1 MISVVPVLSRQDN
14 VLCALVIPDLL
25 TIQIYGMR
33 CAPEFTTLH
42 WRHFMTAIAKKVPK
56 GGAVAFTGEAF
67 LERVRSILPTLR
79 ARSSA
84 CDHLRR
90 LPDET
95 ARDFDDLGLL
105 KVVQPA
111 RCGGYELNWDVLCAA
126 GQEMAEA
133 CGSQA
138 WVFKNLA
145 DHAQLVGT
153 FPAAAQDDVWRESDD
168 VHIAAAFD
176 PVGIARRVL
185 GGFEFSG
192 LHGFASGI
200 DNADWLI
207 AGGYIV
213 EERELGPYFFLIP
226 KTDASIIDVWH
237 VMGLAGSGSKSFKVE
252 SAFVPEH
259 RILSGRLSH
268 QGRGPGTEVNSAP
281 VFRIPR
287 GSGITTAGF
296 ASQCVGL
303 AQSVCNEWIQYTIPR
318 QSRSVAIASQPVTQA
333 LLAEAS
339 ALIDAADLLCKNAL
353 RSGLETV
360 AANRLPSQVQIVT
373 AKRNMAYAA
382 QCSLNAAT
390 KLFNAAG
397 GRVLTLDNRM
407 QRQYRNLLAAASH
420 HGLVW
425 DAASAD
431 YGSVI
436 LQQKK

>member
-1 MISVVPVLSRQDN
+1 
-14 VLCALVIPDLL
+14 
-25 TIQIYGMR
+25 
-33 CAPEFTTLH
+33 
-42 WRHFMTAIAKKVPK
+42 
-56 GGAVAFTGEAF
+56 
-67 LERVRSILPTLR
+67 
-79 ARSSA
+79 
-84 CDHLRR
+84 
-90 LPDET
+90 
-95 ARDFDDLGLL
+95 
-105 KVVQPA
+105 
-111 RCGGYELNWDVLCAA
+111 
-126 GQEMAEA
+126 
-133 CGSQA
+133 
-138 WVFKNLA
+138 
-145 DHAQLVGT
+145 
-153 FPAAAQDDVWRESDD
+153 
-168 VHIAAAFD
+168 
-176 PVGIARRVL
+176 
-185 GGFEFSG
+185 
-192 LHGFASGI
+192 
-200 DNADWLI
+200 
-207 AGGYIV
+207 
-213 EERELGPYFFLIP
+213 
-226 KTDASIIDVWH
+226 
-237 VMGLAGSGSKSFKVE
+237 MGLAGSGSKSFKVE